1 MSQQVNRNIGNAS
14 LKRQNCVTI
23 TTIGRPLSP
32 SSEAL
37 VTDFDTGFNINIVPD
52 VVRPFAQKILS
63 REL

>member
-14 LKRQNCVTI
+14 LKRQNCMTE
-23 TTIGRPLSP
+23 TTMGRPLSP

-37 VTDFDTGFNINIVPD
+37 VTDFDTGFNTNIVPD